1 MESLDISV
9 ILPIKS
15 GLIRDFDEYF
25 DKAIKSI
32 QIQDVTPNE
41 LIIVHT
47 EEETLVE
54 KLKNYNF
61 ENLNV
66 KLLPYT
72 ESPNFQAQLNYG
84 IENAQSTY
92 VSFFEFDD
100 E

>member
-15 GLIRDFDEYF
+15 GLVRDFDEYF
-25 DKAIKSI
+25 NKAIKSL
-32 QIQDVTPNE
+32 QIQDVSLNE

-61 ENLNV
+61 DNLNV
-66 KLLPYT
+66 KLLLYT
-72 ESPNFQAQLNYG
+72 GKPNFQIGRAH
-84 IENAQSTY
+84 
-92 VSFFEFDD
+92 V
-100 E
+100 